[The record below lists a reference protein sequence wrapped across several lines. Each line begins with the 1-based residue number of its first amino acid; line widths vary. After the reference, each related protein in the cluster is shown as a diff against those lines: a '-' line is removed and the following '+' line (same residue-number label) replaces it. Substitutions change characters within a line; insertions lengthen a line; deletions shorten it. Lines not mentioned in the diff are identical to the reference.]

1 MWSRAFTVVAK
12 VTAVIFAG
20 FTALIG
26 RGFTG
31 AVEPGAGRL
40 DTVSWVVIGIALF
53 AGLFF
58 APRAA
63 HGGWASRTIVALAM
77 VPATIV
83 FGRSVIE
90 FIGRGRQDW
99 GLIAVFGAGLVVHLA
114 AFVVLALGRGQSS
127 EAKAFGRG

>member
-20 FTALIG
+20 LTALIG

-31 AVEPGAGRL
+31 AVEPDAGRL
-40 DTVSWVVIGIALF
+40 DSVSWTVIGIALF

-58 APRAA
+58 APGTARGGVAGRAV
-63 HGGWASRTIVALAM
+63 VAVAM

-83 FGRSVIE
+83 FGRSVLE
-90 FIGRGRQDW
+90 FLGRGGQDW
-99 GLIAVFGAGLVVHLA
+99 GLIAVFGIGLVVHLA
-114 AFVVLALGRGQSS
+114 AYVMLALGARAG
-127 EAKAFGRG
+127 EAKASPLRT